1 MVTSP
6 GSATSLVTC
15 FPSLTHENGLLYLRE
30 CSCVIIICIYKIVH
44 TPQKCTMSKPI
55 GLIAHL
61 VQALHL
67 TNAETEAW
75 RGEVNFLEIS
85 DS

>member
-1 MVTSP
+1 
-6 GSATSLVTC
+6 
-15 FPSLTHENGLLYLRE
+15 
-30 CSCVIIICIYKIVH
+30 
-44 TPQKCTMSKPI
+44 MSKPI